1 MSSSIQIRSDGMVSG
16 LQLKEQLDSLSVAD
30 RAQWALYLIES
41 LDPQVDPDAASLW
54 DAELQR
60 RIARIQN
67 GLDAGEPAG
76 EVMDRLWQKHS

>member
-1 MSSSIQIRSDGMVSG
+1 MVSE

-30 RAQWALYLIES
+30 RAQWAMYFIES

-60 RIARIQN
+60 RIERVHN
-67 GLDAGEPAG
+67 GLDAGEPAE
-76 EVMDRLWQKHS
+76 EVMDRLWRKHS